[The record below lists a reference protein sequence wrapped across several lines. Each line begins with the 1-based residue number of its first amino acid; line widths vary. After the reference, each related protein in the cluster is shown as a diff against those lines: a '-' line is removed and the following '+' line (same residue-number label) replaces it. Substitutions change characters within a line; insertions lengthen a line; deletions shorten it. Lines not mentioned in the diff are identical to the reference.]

1 MSAVVFRDEIEKPH
15 IGRLHRSPDGRKAW
29 VTDRTRRK
37 SGNAVSIIRARIR
50 QILAR
55 QIAIEILYPVDNR
68 WIALERHVKFQP
80 IVEHGRNQWTLGFD
94 TRLLLDDRG
103 ESENFMGC

>member
-50 QILAR
+50 QIL
-55 QIAIEILYPVDNR
+55 YPVDNR

>member
-37 SGNAVSIIRARIR
+37 SGNTVSIIRARIR

-80 IVEHGRNQWTLGFD
+80 IVEHGRKQGTPRVA
-94 TRLLLDDRG
+94 TRLLLRDQG
-103 ESENFMGC
+103 GAGN